1 MNQQKCVNF
10 VKEIPNTYNICFTG
24 LEDVSIFIW
33 NAHKNIN
40 KYYQNKICNDINIEE
55 NDDCGGEKML
65 DEIEETE
72 KNKHICNKLIEDI
85 MTECGDLILKI
96 FHKQNLTYSK
106 AINLEN
112 LIDIIKES
120 HDKESE
126 NILEMIQEKF
136 MEKIIN
142 NFISGCKLNKNEE
155 KKNENKNDIKNIG
168 CNMIQKKEI
177 KCLQCQKKS
186 MKNIIKIY
194 IIKKIF

>member
-1 MNQQKCVNF
+1 
-10 VKEIPNTYNICFTG
+10 
-24 LEDVSIFIW
+24 
-33 NAHKNIN
+33 
-40 KYYQNKICNDINIEE
+40 
-55 NDDCGGEKML
+55 ML

-136 MEKIIN
+136 MEKII
-142 NFISGCKLNKNEE
+142 L
-155 KKNENKNDIKNIG
+155 
-168 CNMIQKKEI
+168 
-177 KCLQCQKKS
+177 L
-186 MKNIIKIY
+186 
-194 IIKKIF
+194 